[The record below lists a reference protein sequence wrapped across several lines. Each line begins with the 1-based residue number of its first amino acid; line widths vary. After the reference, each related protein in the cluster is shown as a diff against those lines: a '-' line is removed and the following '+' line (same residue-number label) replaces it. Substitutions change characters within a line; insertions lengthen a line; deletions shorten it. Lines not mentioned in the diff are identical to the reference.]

1 MDELQV
7 ESIGS
12 WGDVSLLEGVPER
25 ATRQRESHQT
35 QLVRWVG
42 ETLSITARV
51 ASSGQSELLP
61 VFWIRLYGLLTDVM
75 DFVELAADASCDGL
89 RMFPQARRPV
99 RSKLPT
105 ALNRLKATFEEDEL
119 LYIEYRRHAET
130 DPFQTKYRPRRLPH
144 GVAAHVPS
152 VLLDGR
158 PVTVD
163 AAQRAFDK
171 LLALHGREE
180 RIGAAFAR
188 RVLPVLHAVDTAARA
203 E

>member
-7 ESIGS
+7 ESIEV
-12 WGDVSLLEGVPER
+12 WGDVALLEGARP
-25 ATRQRESHQT
+25 RENHQA

-42 ETLSITARV
+42 ETLAITARV

-61 VFWIRLYGLLTDVM
+61 VFWIRLYGLLTDVA
-75 DFVELAADASCDGL
+75 DFVALSAEQSYDGL
-89 RMFPQARRPV
+89 CMFPQARSRTV

-105 ALNRLKATFEEDEL
+105 ALHRLKAEFEEDEL
-119 LYIEYRRHAET
+119 LYIEYRRHAEC
-130 DPFQTKYRPRRLPH
+130 DPFQAKYRPRRLPH
-144 GVAAHVPS
+144 GAVAHVPS

-158 PVTVD
+158 PITVE
-163 AAQRAFDK
+163 AARAAFDK

-180 RIGAAFAR
+180 RIGCTFAR
-188 RVLPVLHAVDTAARA
+188 RVLPALHAVDAAARA